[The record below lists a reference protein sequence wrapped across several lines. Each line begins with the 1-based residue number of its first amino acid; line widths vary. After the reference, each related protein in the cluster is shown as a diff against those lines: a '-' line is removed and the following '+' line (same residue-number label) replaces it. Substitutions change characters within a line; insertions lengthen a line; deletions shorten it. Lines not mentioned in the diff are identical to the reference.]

1 MEKYVTMPEPQRKVS
16 HAVHIFMCGILASS
30 SAPFLDTR
38 RDDGVKLSIAG
49 IYIFESP
56 VFLVQSIISYFAIER
71 TD

>member
-1 MEKYVTMPEPQRKVS
+1 MLEPQRKVS
-16 HAVHIFMCGILASS
+16 HAVHIFLSVES

-56 VFLVQSIISYFAIER
+56 VFLVQSVISFFATER